1 MKLKLLLSF
10 LHIGRRNLEQWRTE
24 LENIVSVALQ
34 DSEPWV
40 SMLADLL
47 TAFPSTGQLN
57 ADVTGEGRKI
67 YTDLMADLKK
77 TLKKHGDQ
85 SDLVL
90 PLECH
95 FLNKNAFISVVGH
108 QPQVSLERVILQSPN
123 STTLLANEAFRFK
136 AKTKSGCIKGRF
148 NAEISGG
155 RQ

>member
-1 MKLKLLLSF
+1 
-10 LHIGRRNLEQWRTE
+10 
-24 LENIVSVALQ
+24 
-34 DSEPWV
+34 
-40 SMLADLL
+40 MLADLL
-47 TAFPSTGQLN
+47 AAFPATGQLN

-108 QPQVSLERVILQSPN
+108 QPQVCIRLERALSRY
-123 STTLLANEAFRFK
+123 LL
-136 AKTKSGCIKGRF
+136 CINFSQRS
-148 NAEISGG
+148 ISV
-155 RQ
+155 